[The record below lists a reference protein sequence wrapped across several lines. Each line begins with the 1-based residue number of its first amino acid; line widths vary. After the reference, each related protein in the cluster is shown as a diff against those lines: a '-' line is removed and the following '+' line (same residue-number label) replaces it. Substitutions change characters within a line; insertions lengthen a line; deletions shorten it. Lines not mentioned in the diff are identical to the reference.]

1 MLLLASIFFFFVS
14 LSTFHWISYS
24 SQYLELSSVCC
35 YLPPQSPGW
44 IITLYRHA
52 GSLVSVAAV
61 SPHIV
66 TWGTGPGELPPPP
79 PLCTLE
85 LALLH
90 RNPSHRW
97 QIWQYDSKGPCCW
110 LKSKSAAPTTAP
122 WPTLALVWWRSR
134 SRESL
139 LPSSAPAPVQRWTV
153 WSQYYLTHGDQPQL
167 WSVQVIG
174 DTLGHVECR

>member
-61 SPHIV
+61 SPSHCHMRNRSWRAATSSSSV
-66 TWGTGPGELPPPP
+66 YTGT
-79 PLCTLE
+79 CTF
-85 LALLH
+85 A
-90 RNPSHRW
+90 PQSFTQMTDMTVW
-97 QIWQYDSKGPCCW
+97 M
-110 LKSKSAAPTTAP
+110 KSKSAAPTTAP
-122 WPTLALVWWRSR
+122 RPTLALVWWRSR

-167 WSVQVIG
+167 WSVQVVG
-174 DTLGHVECR
+174 AWGM